1 MKQLPMIAVG
11 EGHPLVMVPGIQGR
25 WEWQRP
31 ALTALSRRCRA
42 VTYSLCG
49 EPGTGRRLTLKDGF
63 DVHVDQLDRVLDKY
77 RLDRVALCGVS
88 YGGWVSVR
96 YAARRPERV
105 STLVLVSAPAPR
117 FRPDARHLR
126 YMRAPWLFLPAFF
139 MTTRGRL
146 RPEVLKALP
155 DAVERKR
162 LTRKQLV
169 EMTRAPISP
178 GVMARRIQL
187 AMREDF
193 VSDCRRI
200 TAPTLVLTGESGL
213 DRVVPVES
221 TREYL
226 KLIPNAVGAE
236 LAMTG
241 HIGLIT
247 RPDEWADIV
256 CGFVERVRAER
267 EAGRPAP
274 SEKVLDE
281 TLVEQGIGNRG

>member
-1 MKQLPMIAVG
+1 MKQLPMTVVG
-11 EGHPLVMVPGIQGR
+11 EGPPLVMIPGIQGR

-31 ALTALSRRCRA
+31 ALDALSRRCRA
-42 VTYSLCG
+42 VTYSLAG
-49 EPGTGRRLTLKDGF
+49 EPGTGYRLSLKDGF
-63 DVHVDQLDRVLDKY
+63 DVHVDQLDRVLD
-77 RLDRVALCGVS
+77 RFELDRVAMCGVS
-88 YGGWVSVR
+88 YGGWVAVR

-117 FRPDARHLR
+117 FRPDAHHRR

-139 MTTRGRL
+139 LTTRGRL
-146 RPEVLKALP
+146 RPEVLRALP
-155 DAVERKR
+155 DVVERKR

-178 GVMARRIQL
+178 AVMARRLQI

-193 VSDCRRI
+193 ASDCTRI
-200 TAPTLVLTGESGL
+200 AAPTLVLTGESGL

-226 KLIPNAVGAE
+226 TLIPNAVGAE
-236 LAMTG
+236 LAKTG

-256 CGFVERVRAER
+256 CGFVERVRAEQD
-267 EAGRPAP
+267 AGRPAP
-274 SEKVLDE
+274 SEEMLDE
-281 TLVEQGIGNRG
+281 TLEEQGLGSGV